1 MIMMMITIVLI
12 VLVMMTM
19 ISDRIELIEN
29 NLISICTNPVSP
41 RIWGFSTFPT
51 LLPHLK
57 TIVMNPTVFIAPGPP
72 SHSLFSNWSLFS
84 DYLVDEVFWVSDDAH
99 LAENRSFFNPG
110 GKFCTVF
117 CRFGFEFC
125 KFASLR
131 SPFPVSLSR
140 TISLGQAFLLL
151 KLLYWTRPQTRET
164 LYIYQQVNKQKELE
178 ILY

>member
-1 MIMMMITIVLI
+1 M
-12 VLVMMTM
+12 
-19 ISDRIELIEN
+19 
-29 NLISICTNPVSP
+29 
-41 RIWGFSTFPT
+41 
-51 LLPHLK
+51 
-57 TIVMNPTVFIAPGPP
+57 
-72 SHSLFSNWSLFS
+72 
-84 DYLVDEVFWVSDDAH
+84 SDDAH

-131 SPFPVSLSR
+131 SMFAVSLSR

-164 LYIYQQVNKQKELE
+164 LYIYQQETKRIRNIVLRVYSFVFCFFSVLT
-178 ILY
+178 ICLFGLWRLFFSGGCGDY

>member
-1 MIMMMITIVLI
+1 
-12 VLVMMTM
+12 
-19 ISDRIELIEN
+19 
-29 NLISICTNPVSP
+29 
-41 RIWGFSTFPT
+41 
-51 LLPHLK
+51 
-57 TIVMNPTVFIAPGPP
+57 MNPTVFIAPGPP

-131 SPFPVSLSR
+131 SMFAVSLSR

-164 LYIYQQVNKQKELE
+164 LYIYHQETKRIRNIVLRVYSFVFCFFSVLT
-178 ILY
+178 ICLFGLWWLFFSGGCGDY